1 VRDAV
6 LYLEERQTGDA
17 GFASSALASVSDPAS
32 TSRAI
37 QALLA
42 AGEDLFSSKWRRCV
56 NTPFDALLDA
66 QVGDGSF
73 ESGLE
78 VTAAAVPGLMGRSMP
93 LQGRYLAALKAL
105 EWLHTRQLDDG
116 GFGNGGVTA
125 DAIYAIAL
133 CGQDPAG
140 SQWEHPVTGKTPLDA
155 LDSQTIAD
163 YIAGAPPGGPAGEL
177 AKLIRA
183 LHQAGQNPYN
193 FRSMDL
199 VGDLK
204 DLCDDYSPKCHP
216 YKVFSHGLALIALRA
231 VSETIPPEAVAT
243 IEDEQLAEGGW
254 PWAWGAT
261 TADVD
266 SSGLSMQA
274 IVAGEGL
281 SSPDISEDFAA
292 FLQSVRFPGGAY
304 PDLATRSEPNCNST
318 SLAIEGLLASGRH
331 REQPLIIPLDTGGML
346 SSWDALLGF
355 QEPSGSFAFT
365 ASGPESRLLAT
376 LEAIRALVSALYP
389 DYEPMA
395 EDRTITGTAYARLTC
410 GDGLE
415 IVAPL
420 SGDKNNDGSAS
431 LSYRVEDETWRSS
444 SSPMSKTGIAY
455 LLRPHLEAG
464 ADYEIQLTYSD
475 PDGVS
480 GEGTQYLTV
489 HEGKACIPLTL
500 RTYSG

>member
-1 VRDAV
+1 
-6 LYLEERQTGDA
+6 
-17 GFASSALASVSDPAS
+17 
-32 TSRAI
+32 
-37 QALLA
+37 
-42 AGEDLFSSKWRRCV
+42 
-56 NTPFDALLDA
+56 
-66 QVGDGSF
+66 
-73 ESGLE
+73 
-78 VTAAAVPGLMGRSMP
+78 
-93 LQGRYLAALKAL
+93 
-105 EWLHTRQLDDG
+105 
-116 GFGNGGVTA
+116 
-125 DAIYAIAL
+125 
-133 CGQDPAG
+133 
-140 SQWEHPVTGKTPLDA
+140 
-155 LDSQTIAD
+155 
-163 YIAGAPPGGPAGEL
+163 
-177 AKLIRA
+177 
-183 LHQAGQNPYN
+183 
-193 FRSMDL
+193 
-199 VGDLK
+199 
-204 DLCDDYSPKCHP
+204 
-216 YKVFSHGLALIALRA
+216 
-231 VSETIPPEAVAT
+231 
-243 IEDEQLAEGGW
+243 
-254 PWAWGAT
+254 
-261 TADVD
+261 
-266 SSGLSMQA
+266 
-274 IVAGEGL
+274 
-281 SSPDISEDFAA
+281 
-292 FLQSVRFPGGAY
+292 
-304 PDLATRSEPNCNST
+304 
-318 SLAIEGLLASGRH
+318 LAIEGLLASGRH